1 MAIGGGTSP
10 SGRLCAMVDDE
21 LIERVRSLRAEGR
34 SPKEIARATG
44 ARPAEV
50 TRIVR
55 DMGRNAYAAEA
66 GTVVGTWVSRGWSAG
81 LTVPADRP
89 DWSGDDPD
97 AGLDGLVGV
106 LVARRGRPQR
116 LSVCGY
122 LVDTFCLGVKNALG
136 PMVMGDRELPDF
148 RHMFFQSM
156 EPVEA
161 PDELARHLVL
171 GAVDYARSL
180 GFEPH
185 PDLAPA
191 AGHLGEWS
199 GGSALTF
206 GRDGVPT
213 FVQGPDDDP
222 ARVIRTLTR
231 TVGADGF
238 RAVTPI

>member
-1 MAIGGGTSP
+1 MANDEDG
-10 SGRLCAMVDDE
+10 LVDQ
-21 LIERVRSLRAEGR
+21 VRALRSQGH

-44 ARPAEV
+44 ARPSEV

-55 DMGRNAYAAEA
+55 DLGRVAYEAEA
-66 GTVVGTWVSRGWSAG
+66 GTLIGTWVSRGWSAG
-81 LTVPADRP
+81 LTIPPDRP
-89 DWSGDDPD
+89 DWSDDPD
-97 AGLDGLVGV
+97 AGLDGLVSV
-106 LVARRGRPQR
+106 LVARRDRPQR

-122 LVDTFCLGVKNALG
+122 LVDTYCLGVKNALG
-136 PMVMGDRELPDF
+136 PMVVGDRELPTF
-148 RHMFFQSM
+148 RGMFFQSL

-161 PDELARHLVL
+161 PDELARHLVF

-191 AGHLGEWS
+191 AGHLGDRPDS
-199 GGSALTF
+199 SVLTF

-213 FVQGPDDDP
+213 FISGPDDDP

-238 RAVTPI
+238 QAVTHA